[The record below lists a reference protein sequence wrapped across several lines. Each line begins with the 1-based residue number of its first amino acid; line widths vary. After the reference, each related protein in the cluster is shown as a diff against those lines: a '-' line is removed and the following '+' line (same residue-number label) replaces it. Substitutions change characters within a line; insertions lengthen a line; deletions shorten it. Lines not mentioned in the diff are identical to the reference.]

1 MATPLLTDIFGPYNG
16 CRCSMPS
23 LRGLLV
29 DSFLVGLVEDIYSR
43 GRHFLGLR
51 LTWSGLPPLATHPVP
66 LFRTEQQWQCK
77 HYVDAA
83 ALMHL
88 LIPIYHE

>member
-1 MATPLLTDIFGPYNG
+1 
-16 CRCSMPS
+16 MPS

-29 DSFLVGLVEDIYSR
+29 DSFLVVAW
-43 GRHFLGLR
+43 LR
-51 LTWSGLPPLATHPVP
+51 IFIPAAAIFRTAAWSGLPPLATHPVP